1 MDWTLVL
8 SSVVVAVGLAVGIA
22 LAFRR
27 RSQPRPQEIQSTMPP
42 WTAGAEMKV
51 GAQKE
56 STARAIFIS
65 YASQDIARV
74 QPLRDALVAA
84 GLDVWFD
91 KGRLQ
96 GGEDF
101 DHSIKRRIRDCSV
114 FVPVISRITQHRP
127 EGYFRLEWN
136 LAAERAKLIA
146 DTIPFILPVALDP
159 VREDGALVPE
169 RFRQVHW
176 TLIASG
182 APTQEFV
189 ARLSEIIKDRDRDK
203 TLERTRMA

>member
-1 MDWTLVL
+1 MDWTWVL
-8 SSVVVAVGLAVGIA
+8 ASVLLGAGLAVGIGF
-22 LAFRR
+22 AFRR
-27 RSQPRPQEIQSTMPP
+27 RSEPKPQELQSTMPP
-42 WTAGAEMKV
+42 WAV
-51 GAQKE
+51 GAQAATGTQTE
-56 STARAIFIS
+56 SMGRAIFIS

-114 FVPVISRITQHRP
+114 FVPVISRVTQNRP

-136 LAAERAKLIA
+136 LGVERAKLIA

-159 VREDGALVPE
+159 IREDAALVPE

-182 APTQEFV
+182 TPTQEFV
-189 ARLSEIIKDRDRDK
+189 DRLSAIIKDRDRDK
-203 TLERTRMA
+203 TLERTRMV